1 MAKFSGFSKEYL
13 GLSKIEIEESKRKF
27 GANELFEKPKLN
39 LFEKLIL
46 ALSEPMFLL
55 LFGAAFIYFI
65 LGEYKDGIIMFFFIC
80 IIFGIDFYQEWK
92 TGNVLEELKELSSPQ
107 IRVIRD
113 GKLETISSTEIVVKD
128 IIIIEEGEKV
138 PIDGKV
144 LEMFDLG
151 VDESLL
157 TGESDIVWKKL
168 FSDIYAGSIVIQ
180 GSAVVEVLSVGKSTQ
195 IGKIGLELT
204 DMKSDSETLEKKTRK
219 LVKIIG
225 SISGILCIF
234 IFFLNF
240 YKTENF
246 TESLLLAITLA
257 MTGIPEDFPVILTVF
272 LAMGAWRLAKKNALV
287 RSVPVV
293 EVLGRVTVLCVDK
306 TGTLTKNKMTLK
318 ELKPDKKI
326 SEKEFIYWS
335 SLACETEPY
344 DPMEKSIL
352 LKAVD
357 FGLNKDEIFKYPLLE
372 EYPFNPE
379 NKYMGH
385 LWEISNE
392 ICLAVKG
399 SPESVIPLCYLSE
412 NDKNNFIVE
421 YENLSKKGY
430 RVLAVARKRNLEK
443 IPIKIKEVQLELI
456 GLLGFMDPPRESV
469 IEAIETCKKSGIRVV
484 MITGDSD
491 YTAKTIGKMIKM
503 ENWDKSVTGNEIEK
517 LSDNQLE
524 NLIKE
529 IAIFSRVMPKHKLRI
544 VNAFKKNGEVV
555 AMTGD
560 GVNDAT
566 ALKAADIGIAM
577 GKKGTGVAKEAAS
590 MILLDDKFSTIIET
604 VEDGRRIF
612 ENIQK
617 SIGYVIAIHIPIMLM
632 VLMGPIFNIP
642 IILTPAN
649 VALLEIIIVPTC
661 SIIFERLPSENN
673 LMDHPPR
680 TNSDS
685 LIGSTLV
692 LKSIFQGMGIFVITF
707 LSYLWFIKNGHKV
720 EYARSFILILI
731 SVSSMV
737 LVYVNYS
744 DSTSAIKSFISISRD
759 KVIWI
764 INIFLILIMLFMI
777 YTNIG
782 NGIAQ
787 TCPLS
792 FLELISAVLL
802 ALPTGLWWELKKQSL
817 F

>member
-113 GKLETISSTEIVVKD
+113 GKLETILSTEIVVKD

-484 MITGDSD
+484 MITGDS
-491 YTAKTIGKMIKM
+491 
-503 ENWDKSVTGNEIEK
+503 
-517 LSDNQLE
+517 
-524 NLIKE
+524 
-529 IAIFSRVMPKHKLRI
+529 
-544 VNAFKKNGEVV
+544 
-555 AMTGD
+555 
-560 GVNDAT
+560 
-566 ALKAADIGIAM
+566 
-577 GKKGTGVAKEAAS
+577 
-590 MILLDDKFSTIIET
+590 
-604 VEDGRRIF
+604 
-612 ENIQK
+612 
-617 SIGYVIAIHIPIMLM
+617 
-632 VLMGPIFNIP
+632 
-642 IILTPAN
+642 
-649 VALLEIIIVPTC
+649 
-661 SIIFERLPSENN
+661 
-673 LMDHPPR
+673 
-680 TNSDS
+680 
-685 LIGSTLV
+685 
-692 LKSIFQGMGIFVITF
+692 
-707 LSYLWFIKNGHKV
+707 
-720 EYARSFILILI
+720 
-731 SVSSMV
+731 
-737 LVYVNYS
+737 
-744 DSTSAIKSFISISRD
+744 
-759 KVIWI
+759 
-764 INIFLILIMLFMI
+764 
-777 YTNIG
+777 
-782 NGIAQ
+782 
-787 TCPLS
+787 
-792 FLELISAVLL
+792 
-802 ALPTGLWWELKKQSL
+802 
-817 F
+817 